1 MTSWL
6 EMRSSSVSIS
16 ITSLSKRK
24 PADHLILRVCQ
35 QAETQ
40 LNAESVFFMIQSF
53 MSFYVAENIIVSA
66 GFRPNT
72 DQGSRFHL
80 HQNRS

>member
-16 ITSLSKRK
+16 ITSINIRK

-35 QAETQ
+35 QSEA
-40 LNAESVFFMIQSF
+40 LLYKALIRFLFNIQNSL
-53 MSFYVAENIIVSA
+53 EIVN
-66 GFRPNT
+66 GP
-72 DQGSRFHL
+72 
-80 HQNRS
+80 